1 MDPLKTQAIQKALT
15 GDWQQAIQFNQQILT
30 EHPVDIDAL
39 NRLAFAFASIGN
51 NKEAKSLYQKV
62 LSLDIKNPIAMRN
75 LKRLSGSNGAT
86 SAMQPIQVNNIF
98 IEEPGKTKVVELFN
112 IADQKVI
119 APLRSGEAV
128 MLSVKR
134 MKIFVLDSNKQ
145 YLGMLPDDIGRRLL
159 KFMEGGNT
167 YEGYVKTASGHK
179 LIVFIKETKRAKRFE
194 NQPSF
199 THGISDKSK
208 FTINKAARHDKDDED
223 ESVEEDTGESF

>member
-15 GDWQQAIQFNQQILT
+15 GDWQQAIYFNQQILT
-30 EHPVDIDAL
+30 EHPEDIDAL
-39 NRLAFAFASIGN
+39 NRLAFAFSSIGN

-75 LKRLSGSNGAT
+75 LKRLTGSNGVAA
-86 SAMQPIQVNNIF
+86 SLQPIQVNNIF
-98 IEEPGKTKVVELFN
+98 IEEPGKTKVIELIN

-128 MLSVKR
+128 TLSVKR

-159 KFMEGGNT
+159 KFMGGGNT
-167 YEGYVKTASGHK
+167 YEGYIKTASAHK
-179 LIVFIKETKRAKRFE
+179 LIVFIKETKRVKRFE

-199 THGISDKSK
+199 THGISEKPK
-208 FTINKAARHDKDDED
+208 FTINKAHHDKDDDE